1 VPPAAGFLVGV
12 HVGAGA
18 WLCGLGGA
26 GAALTC
32 GLGGAGEALSCGL
45 GGAGVAGAGVAG
57 ANVAG
62 AGVAE
67 ACHVPPSTGA
77 LEGFHVGAG
86 AAVIHSGVSD
96 EVLLGLESL
105 ESSSFLPL
113 NVPAVDAK
121 WFMKPSVTAASGVS
135 SAGAS
140 LALAGAGVA
149 GAGVAGADVA
159 GVNGAGVDV
168 AGVNVSRLSERIA
181 WPGTYAGA
189 GVAGA
194 GVAGAGV
201 AEACHVPPST
211 GALEGFHVGAGA
223 AVIHSG
229 VSDEVLLGLESLE
242 SSSFLPLNVPAVDAK
257 WFMKPSVTAVSG
269 VSSAWATLASSA
281 VPDLPVLSGASS
293 AWPGGLA

>member
-1 VPPAAGFLVGV
+1 MLA
-12 HVGAGA
+12 
-18 WLCGLGGA
+18 GLGSA
-26 GAALTC
+26 
-32 GLGGAGEALSCGL
+32 
-45 GGAGVAGAGVAG
+45 
-57 ANVAG
+57 
-62 AGVAE
+62 
-67 ACHVPPSTGA
+67 
-77 LEGFHVGAG
+77 
-86 AAVIHSGVSD
+86 
-96 EVLLGLESL
+96 
-105 ESSSFLPL
+105 SFLPW

-149 GAGVAGADVA
+149 GAGMAGVDVA
-159 GVNGAGVDV
+159 GVNGAG
-168 AGVNVSRLSERIA
+168 AGSERIALIA
-181 WPGTYAGA
+181 WPGTYVPSTGA
-189 GVAGA
+189 DVAGA
-194 GVAGAGV
+194 GVD
-201 AEACHVPPST
+201 EACHVPPST

-229 VSDEVLLGLESLE
+229 VSDAVLLGLESLE

-281 VPDLPVLSGASS
+281 VPDLPALSGASS

>member
-1 VPPAAGFLVGV
+1 MLA
-12 HVGAGA
+12 
-18 WLCGLGGA
+18 GLGSA
-26 GAALTC
+26 
-32 GLGGAGEALSCGL
+32 
-45 GGAGVAGAGVAG
+45 
-57 ANVAG
+57 
-62 AGVAE
+62 
-67 ACHVPPSTGA
+67 
-77 LEGFHVGAG
+77 
-86 AAVIHSGVSD
+86 
-96 EVLLGLESL
+96 
-105 ESSSFLPL
+105 SFLPW

-149 GAGVAGADVA
+149 GAGMAGVDVA

-168 AGVNVSRLSERIA
+168 AGVNGAGAGSERIALIA
-181 WPGTYAGA
+181 WPGTYVPSTGA
-189 GVAGA
+189 D
-194 GVAGAGV
+194 VAGAGV

-229 VSDEVLLGLESLE
+229 VSDAVLLGLESLE

-281 VPDLPVLSGASS
+281 VPDLPALSGASS

>member
-1 VPPAAGFLVGV
+1 MAIGDAWGAAAVAPPSRRRPSGPRVTP
-12 HVGAGA
+12 AGA
-18 WLCGLGGA
+18 
-26 GAALTC
+26 
-32 GLGGAGEALSCGL
+32 
-45 GGAGVAGAGVAG
+45 
-57 ANVAG
+57 
-62 AGVAE
+62 
-67 ACHVPPSTGA
+67 
-77 LEGFHVGAG
+77 
-86 AAVIHSGVSD
+86 D
-96 EVLLGLESL
+96 
-105 ESSSFLPL
+105 
-113 NVPAVDAK
+113 
-121 WFMKPSVTAASGVS
+121 
-135 SAGAS
+135 
-140 LALAGAGVA
+140 
-149 GAGVAGADVA
+149 VAGADVA
-159 GVNGAGVDV
+159 GANGAG
-168 AGVNVSRLSERIA
+168 AGSERIALIA

-229 VSDEVLLGLESLE
+229 VSDEVLVGLESA
-242 SSSFLPLNVPAVDAK
+242 SFLPLNVPAVDAK